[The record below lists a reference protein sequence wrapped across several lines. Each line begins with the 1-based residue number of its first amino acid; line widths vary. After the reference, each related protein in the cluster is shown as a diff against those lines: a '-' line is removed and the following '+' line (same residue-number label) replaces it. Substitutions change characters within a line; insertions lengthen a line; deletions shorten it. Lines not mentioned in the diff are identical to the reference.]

1 MACLWYTRRRVGGEW
16 IPTKVQVT
24 QDVDDEGRKI
34 FEAFYGMPLWH
45 NTTKNYQLMSTL
57 DRVFGVTNDDDA
69 RTNAEFSVDE
79 LNKKKKQENQPPLQF
94 LKVVGAVRIPRL
106 FNETYYLMTLQVV
119 DGSTEPRKLF
129 AKVIQYDCRH
139 CQTKHVKLDEWL
151 RVDDD
156 LTQLKH
162 PLFKIML
169 LVFGVVMMSWLN
181 FLLLVAVHLYCQ
193 RREEKWFLKEVEA
206 EFEQKKSLFLSKIS
220 PALGVLHAKGEKQI
234 LEVVS
239 SDLQKLAQF
248 KEPDELEFEE
258 ELSFVLLQEED
269 EGCESSPCQ
278 AMQHVV
284 VDGSKVNS
292 SIPGPSSSSNRDKR
306 FGFTYE
312 NLSAEEKA
320 CWPNYFSGIGNQC
333 KIIRTL
339 ARSVPVLFIRC
350 VNPYSERR
358 PSMSY
363 LGSN

>member
-69 RTNAEFSVDE
+69 RTNAEFAVDE
-79 LNKKKKQENQPPLQF
+79 FNKKKKQENQPPLQF

-106 FNETYYLMTLQVV
+106 FNDTYYLMTLQVV
-119 DGSTEPRKLF
+119 DGSTEPRKFF

-139 CQTKHVKLDEWL
+139 CQTKHVKLDEWFC
-151 RVDDD
+151 VDDD

-162 PLFKIML
+162 PLFKI
-169 LVFGVVMMSWLN
+169 
-181 FLLLVAVHLYCQ
+181 

-220 PALGVLHAKGEKQI
+220 SALDVLHAKGKKQI

-239 SDLQKLAQF
+239 SDLRKLAQF
-248 KEPDELEFEE
+248 KEPNELEFEE
-258 ELSFVLLQEED
+258 EVSFV
-269 EGCESSPCQ
+269 
-278 AMQHVV
+278 
-284 VDGSKVNS
+284 
-292 SIPGPSSSSNRDKR
+292 
-306 FGFTYE
+306 
-312 NLSAEEKA
+312 
-320 CWPNYFSGIGNQC
+320 
-333 KIIRTL
+333 
-339 ARSVPVLFIRC
+339 
-350 VNPYSERR
+350 
-358 PSMSY
+358 
-363 LGSN
+363 

>member
-45 NTTKNYQLMSTL
+45 NTTKNYALMSNL

-69 RTNAEFSVDE
+69 RTIAEFAVGE
-79 LNKKKKQENQPPLQF
+79 FNKKKKKQENQPPLQF
-94 LKVVGAVRIPRL
+94 LKVVGAVSIPR
-106 FNETYYLMTLQVV
+106 FPYETYYLMTLQVV

-162 PLFKIML
+162 PLFKI
-169 LVFGVVMMSWLN
+169 
-181 FLLLVAVHLYCQ
+181 

-220 PALGVLHAKGEKQI
+220 PALGVLHAKGKKQI

-248 KEPDELEFEE
+248 KEPDEPEFEE

-269 EGCESSPCQ
+269 EGCESSQCQ

-292 SIPGPSSSSNRDKR
+292 SIPGPSSSSSRDKR

-312 NLSAEEKA
+312 NLSPEEKA
-320 CWPNYFSGIGNQC
+320 CWPNVF
-333 KIIRTL
+333 
-339 ARSVPVLFIRC
+339 
-350 VNPYSERR
+350 
-358 PSMSY
+358 
-363 LGSN
+363 

>member
-24 QDVDDEGRKI
+24 QNVDDEGRKI

-45 NTTKNYQLMSTL
+45 NTTKNYELMSTL

-69 RTNAEFSVDE
+69 RTNAEFAVDE
-79 LNKKKKQENQPPLQF
+79 FNKKKKQANQPPLQF

-119 DGSTEPRKLF
+119 NGSTEPRKLF
-129 AKVIQYDCRH
+129 AKSCHD
-139 CQTKHVKLDEWL
+139 
-151 RVDDD
+151 
-156 LTQLKH
+156 
-162 PLFKIML
+162 
-169 LVFGVVMMSWLN
+169 VMVE

-220 PALGVLHAKGEKQI
+220 PALGVLHAKGKKQI

-269 EGCESSPCQ
+269 EGCESSQCQ

-292 SIPGPSSSSNRDKR
+292 SIPGPSSSSTRDER
-306 FGFTYE
+306 FGFTFE
-312 NLSAEEKA
+312 NFSAEGKA
-320 CWPNYFSGIGNQC
+320 CWPNLFSGIGISEVCVLGHMDFNW
-333 KIIRTL
+333 
-339 ARSVPVLFIRC
+339 VPLFTCRA
-350 VNPYSERR
+350 P
-358 PSMSY
+358 
-363 LGSN
+363 